1 MKNAHPQLSNHLN
14 AGALQLL
21 CQRGDSTLL
30 LLSKTGLKLGN
41 QGGKLNLDTLLLGVS
56 VGQTHLLDTA
66 LASSELFLTENDT
79 EGNGALFGGLELL
92 GQLGL
97 QLVGELS
104 LKTCRLVIIQIEH
117 YQRTRKAY
125 LDTSAPQLLTDVH
138 TLLQHSAE
146 ALTTEGHDVGIDLA
160 AAKGIGLLLALD
172 ACLGDGEDT
181 VDTE

>member
-1 MKNAHPQLSNHLN
+1 MKNAHLQLFNHLN

-66 LASSELFLTENDT
+66 LAGSELFLAENDT

-104 LKTCRLVIIQIEH
+104 LETCMLVIIQ
-117 YQRTRKAY
+117 
-125 LDTSAPQLLTDVH
+125 LD
-138 TLLQHSAE
+138 
-146 ALTTEGHDVGIDLA
+146 
-160 AAKGIGLLLALD
+160 
-172 ACLGDGEDT
+172 
-181 VDTE
+181 